1 MNKKSLKNWLFEE
14 HYNDIQLFAAGIF
27 ILIIFFPEEIAMFL
41 HLPLEVVKLSGIA
54 IAALGVIFSITAII
68 ARKKKWFSMFIENY
82 FLLKKRASESED
94 PYTAVQNLILL
105 TKTININ

>member
-1 MNKKSLKNWLFEE
+1 
-14 HYNDIQLFAAGIF
+14 
-27 ILIIFFPEEIAMFL
+27 
-41 HLPLEVVKLSGIA
+41 
-54 IAALGVIFSITAII
+54 
-68 ARKKKWFSMFIENY
+68 MFIENY